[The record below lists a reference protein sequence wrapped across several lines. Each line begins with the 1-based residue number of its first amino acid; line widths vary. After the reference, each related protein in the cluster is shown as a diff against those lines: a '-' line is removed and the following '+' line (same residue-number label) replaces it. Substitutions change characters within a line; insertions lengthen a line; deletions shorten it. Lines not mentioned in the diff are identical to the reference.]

1 MKKHTHFFFGLLP
14 KLPASS
20 IHWLMPLL
28 LSGIMSGVVSA
39 YNTIKN
45 LGLVDGIFPI
55 WLNNWLQSWLI
66 AFPLVLVILPILRC
80 VVGTMIY
87 TPTKK
92 Q

>member
-14 KLPASS
+14 KLPASN

-55 WLNNWLQSWLI
+55 
-66 AFPLVLVILPILRC
+66 
-80 VVGTMIY
+80 
-87 TPTKK
+87 
-92 Q
+92 